1 MSEITAI
8 KKAVKIPAADSWR
21 KQNLRWGDGDPL
33 AWRVSR
39 ASKDTFAGRAGT
51 YRGMQRSCFGSH
63 GCAARW
69 CYGGE
74 RTPHASR
81 SVISGRTVLLTMTTK
96 DGRFTAAC
104 WTSSFTNNP
113 WSVPRVCFFL
123 IHWAKENRP
132 KAYLQ
137 GILTHIRGYYG
148 IWQVRQVLQNQ

>member
-39 ASKDTFAGRAGT
+39 ASKDTFAGSAGT
-51 YRGMQRSCFGSH
+51 YRGIRRSCFGSH

-96 DGRFTAAC
+96 DGRFTAPAEHRPSRIIPGVSHAC
-104 WTSSFTNNP
+104 A
-113 WSVPRVCFFL
+113 FL